1 MPGSKNRGIFGPVK
15 LHGYIDNSFA
25 LRIEMYLKQ
34 GGEYRLM
41 PFKIQ
46 NDHICDAYNG
56 DSYFMPK
63 IAAASNFTMPL
74 PCPMS
79 NVKISQKIFCY
90 RTKYLKF
97 YFPDNIHG

>member
-25 LRIEMYLKQ
+25 LRIEMYIKQ

-56 DSYFMPK
+56 DSFFMPK
-63 IAAASNFTMPL
+63 IAEASNFTLPL

-79 NVKISQKIFCY
+79 NVRNTLNYFSFV
-90 RTKYLKF
+90 RKF
-97 YFPDNIHG
+97 W